1 MNKVYLFALTLL
13 VTPALADNHKGFYVG
28 IGASS
33 VNDRQDNIT
42 LNGVVYAV
50 DTTAIRTGELIGGYK
65 YNNALGLEIRVG
77 SGLRAGKGTTFDF
90 NGTPSGSL
98 NTTGEIERELGTYQ
112 SIYYK
117 PELEND
123 DAKLYALIGYTGI
136 SSSKISREKSSGV
149 EVETPSKSY
158 SGISYGIGIGFV
170 IDEHFNVNFEYKNI
184 CDELYN
190 KPNMSS
196 INFDYRF

>member
-1 MNKVYLFALTLL
+1 MNKAYFFAITLL
-13 VTPALADNHKGFYVG
+13 AMPALADNHKGFYVG
-28 IGASS
+28 IGASA
-33 VNDRQDNIT
+33 VDDKQDMVT
-42 LNGVVYAV
+42 LSNGMTLG

-65 YNNALGLEIRVG
+65 YNNALGGEIRVG
-77 SGLRAGKGTTFDF
+77 SGLRSGKGITY
-90 NGTPSGSL
+90 GV
-98 NTTGEIERELGTYQ
+98 TTGGALEERGKFERDLGTYG

-123 DAKLYALIGYTGI
+123 DAKLYALIGYTQI
-136 SSSKISREKSSGV
+136 STSKTTKDITGTELES
-149 EVETPSKSY
+149 PSVSY

-170 IDEHFNVNFEYKNI
+170 INEYLNINFEYKNI

-196 INFDYRF
+196 VNFDYRF